1 MAYYNLAQI
10 FVLPSLYEPF
20 GTVVNEALLSGCYT
34 LCSSIAGSACLIDE
48 PQNGLVFDP
57 SNESGLYHKLKKA
70 LMGAVGL
77 EEIALKGNKMQIRY
91 AERMDCLLKCLYLSI
106 N

>member
-1 MAYYNLAQI
+1 MVVTGFCFCY
-10 FVLPSLYEPF
+10 FVGIVRCGEKNFFREECSYTGSLFEYF
-20 GTVVNEALLSGCYT
+20 FLLSSFFTG
-34 LCSSIAGSACLIDE
+34 
-48 PQNGLVFDP
+48 DP